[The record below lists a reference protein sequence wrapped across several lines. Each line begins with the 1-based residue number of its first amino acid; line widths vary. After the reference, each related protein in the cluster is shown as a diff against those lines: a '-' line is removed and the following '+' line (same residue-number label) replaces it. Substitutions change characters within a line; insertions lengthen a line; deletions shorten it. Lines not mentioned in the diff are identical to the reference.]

1 MGKTASGQ
9 VGPKNEKNRLPGKRV
24 KRGRLHFT
32 EEEVTRQA
40 GEPTSGQLGPK
51 PAGGGKFRQDEE
63 REKPSSRLRQD
74 DEARRDTAHEEQDA
88 QKARKDKQ
96 EKKKERA
103 EAKAEHSAVK
113 LEAAK
118 EKLAQQKPQK
128 PPGLPQRAAT
138 AAGAGVWAYTHRKIH
153 EVEHE
158 NVGVESAHKAELL
171 AEAGVHKA
179 TRYTKWR
186 IREHPARQVE
196 KWEHKTMKA
205 NANLHYQQM
214 AQEHPELQSSFL
226 SRMAQKWKIKRE
238 YAKQAR
244 EAARQGAKAAGA
256 AATTTEKAAAYAA
269 RFVRRHKS
277 GVIIILLLFCLFL
290 ILNSIFSALPSL
302 GTGMMNAVVGTSYT
316 AEDEDILGANEDYT
330 ALENE
335 LRQKIANIERTH
347 PGYDEYRYNV
357 DELGHNPYELTS
369 YLIAKFR
376 TYTRENVQ
384 SELRALFE
392 AQYKLTLTEEV
403 EIRYR
408 TETDTWTDEDGTTHT
423 DTYEVPYEY
432 YILHVR
438 LQNKTLPVVVNSL
451 LDAEQKEIYDIMVPR
466 IELNAGTINNN
477 LMQVTV
483 GDEYQITGG
492 ISNDLAV
499 TGKDYGKCD
508 RYLYISREAAVGDQ
522 AVYFQTDSKTVTPA
536 DSSLD
541 IRLGNTS
548 AANVTALT
556 NASNSMGWN
565 APLATLWV
573 QRDGAAKLTVG
584 GLTLNDLPVYVLS
597 LPVDET
603 GKVLDA
609 SEAQVYAAR
618 KTNTGDTNPRDID
631 VTLPD
636 VSGNG
641 YAVAVVQPSQDHGTL
656 VIQGPETIERNKTG
670 EHYPVTYT
678 VTYDMSESMESMI
691 EQSGGEAEYVLTID
705 RDTRLVG
712 NPGRF
717 IGNPGRFNGESI
729 SVTYRLPHSEFR
741 VGDVLLAS
749 AMLRITVGEGDYII
763 PSNVTKTRKVETTY
777 SLTTQVNGGNGTI
790 SASKAGLA
798 AGSHETIVFTPDSG
812 YQIDTVT
819 VNGVKAEVR
828 SNMLEV
834 IMDADKTVIV
844 TYKGIP
850 HVHNHGTAWKSD
862 ADNHWHECPCG
873 DRKDVA
879 AHSFKWVI
887 DKEPTATRK
896 GSKHEECTV
905 CGYKK
910 AAVVIPAK
918 GSTVKPS
925 DQPDKPG
932 NTASAN
938 TGDSSDPVLW
948 SALLFISGGAVIGTT
963 VVSRKKKYN
972 R

>member
-1 MGKTASGQ
+1 M
-9 VGPKNEKNRLPGKRV
+9 
-24 KRGRLHFT
+24 
-32 EEEVTRQA
+32 
-40 GEPTSGQLGPK
+40 
-51 PAGGGKFRQDEE
+51 
-63 REKPSSRLRQD
+63 
-74 DEARRDTAHEEQDA
+74 
-88 QKARKDKQ
+88 
-96 EKKKERA
+96 
-103 EAKAEHSAVK
+103 
-113 LEAAK
+113 
-118 EKLAQQKPQK
+118 
-128 PPGLPQRAAT
+128 
-138 AAGAGVWAYTHRKIH
+138 
-153 EVEHE
+153 
-158 NVGVESAHKAELL
+158 
-171 AEAGVHKA
+171 
-179 TRYTKWR
+179 
-186 IREHPARQVE
+186 
-196 KWEHKTMKA
+196 
-205 NANLHYQQM
+205 
-214 AQEHPELQSSFL
+214 
-226 SRMAQKWKIKRE
+226 
-238 YAKQAR
+238 
-244 EAARQGAKAAGA
+244 
-256 AATTTEKAAAYAA
+256 
-269 RFVRRHKS
+269 
-277 GVIIILLLFCLFL
+277 FCLFL

-717 IGNPGRFNGESI
+717 NGESI

-819 VNGVKAEVR
+819 VNGVKAEVL

-932 NTASAN
+932 NTASVN